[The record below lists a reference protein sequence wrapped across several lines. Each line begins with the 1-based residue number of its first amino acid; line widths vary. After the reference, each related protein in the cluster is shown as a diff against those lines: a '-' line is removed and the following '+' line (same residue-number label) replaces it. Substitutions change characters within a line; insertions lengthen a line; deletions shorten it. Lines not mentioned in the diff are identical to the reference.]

1 MKNNIVDKRNL
12 EKLSYE
18 LTYHK
23 YLMNKD
29 KVHHL
34 FTDITVAEYITLH
47 DIVRLAPE
55 GDAEGV
61 KTYLTDLTGV
71 LKLPIHGVSKLVSEL
86 NEKGLVLWSHDGNG
100 SEGTY
105 VTITGRGLKL
115 MEHQEEKLRKYY
127 GAVIEKF
134 GKDNM
139 YMLLKMVEE
148 LEDVVEDVFTEIGEE
163 LYGNQ
168 TD

>member
-1 MKNNIVDKRNL
+1 MENYTVDKKNL

-34 FTDITVAEYITLH
+34 FSDMTVAEYITLH
-47 DIVRLAPE
+47 DIIRLVPE
-55 GDAEGV
+55 GDAAGA
-61 KTYLTDLTGV
+61 KTYLQDLTGV
-71 LKLPIHGVSKLVSEL
+71 LKMPIHGVSKLVSEL
-86 NEKGLVLWSHDGNG
+86 KEKGLVVWSHDGNG

-105 VTITGRGLKL
+105 VTITDRGLKL
-115 MEHQEEKLRKYY
+115 MEHQEEILRRYY
-127 GAVIEKF
+127 GAVIKKF
-134 GKDNM
+134 GKENM

-148 LEDVVEDVFTEIGEE
+148 LENVVEGVFSEIGEE
-163 LYGNQ
+163 LYGNE